1 MNVVQNLLSF
11 DRMLTPVIIRGVFIV
26 SVIVEILIGLGLIF
40 SGNILF
46 GLGFLV
52 IAPIISRVSAEL
64 TLLFFEM
71 HERLT
76 DVKELLKRDRAG
88 AA

>member
-76 DVKELLKRDRAG
+76 DVKELLKKNEATP
-88 AA
+88 A